1 MDRGLS
7 IHMMEAEQLTDLAHA
22 RPPGKLVP
30 EHRRRATHSVLAR
43 ALQPTPEVV
52 EVRAGLLVRKHPHG
66 ESRHRR
72 LGPASLGVTHLGLP
86 LLLPTMP
93 QLLEAPCQL
102 LLLVP

>member
-1 MDRGLS
+1 
-7 IHMMEAEQLTDLAHA
+7 MMEAEQLTDLAHA

-43 ALQPTPEVV
+43 ALQPTLVEV
-52 EVRAGLLVRKHPHG
+52 EVRAGLLVQKHPHG

-72 LGPASLGVTHLGLP
+72 LGPASLGVTHLGPP

-93 QLLEAPCQL
+93 QPLEAPCQL